1 MTLLSGIRN
10 LIARRREPANRALAV
25 DPEPV
30 EIETGLQEVIEAKP
44 AETTSPAPPEVAVA
58 ADAYAEVE
66 DDTELMDI
74 DDLDDLEEPDEI
86 DLADRLDEMETRLDA
101 GGADIH
107 RLVKELDGHV
117 ESNAARSQDLVQQLD
132 ERIQSQARETQQ
144 VVKKLDERIQS
155 QARETQQVVKK
166 LDERIQSQARETQQ
180 VVKLGERFELVADE
194 SKRLA
199 EQVQQLPALA
209 DQVADISRQCNHL
222 RELIDE
228 AAKVAT
234 HTEKR
239 SESLVHD
246 LRHLEERTAGF
257 DDAITRVG
265 QSMRH
270 LEATFPV
277 LLERTRKSMLM
288 FVFACMALAVL
299 GICGAIAAMLM

>member
-86 DLADRLDEMETRLDA
+86 DLADRLDEMETRLNA

-117 ESNAARSQDLVQQLD
+117 ESNAARSQDLVQQ
-132 ERIQSQARETQQ
+132 
-144 VVKKLDERIQS
+144 LDERIQS

>member
-155 QARETQQVVKK
+155 QARETQQVVK
-166 LDERIQSQARETQQ
+166 
-180 VVKLGERFELVADE
+180 LGERFELVADE

>member
-1 MTLLSGIRN
+1 MTLLAGIRN
-10 LIARRREPANRALAV
+10 LLARRREPVSEATVA
-25 DPEPV
+25 DPAPV
-30 EIETGLQEVIEAKP
+30 VIETGLREEIEAKP
-44 AETTSPAPPEVAVA
+44 IDAMRPAQAEPAVAVG
-58 ADAYAEVE
+58 ADDDDDDD
-66 DDTELMDI
+66 DDTDLMDI
-74 DDLDDLEEPDEI
+74 DDLDDLDEI
-86 DLADRLDEMETRLDA
+86 DLAERIEEMETRLGA
-101 GGADIH
+101 GGADIQ

-117 ESNAARSQDLVQQLD
+117 ESNAVRSQDLVQQLD

-144 VVKKLDERIQS
+144 VVRKLD
-155 QARETQQVVKK
+155 A
-166 LDERIQSQARETQQ
+166 
-180 VVKLGERFELVADE
+180 RFELVADE

-299 GICGAIAAMLM
+299 AIAGAIVAIII